1 MENKIVEILKYIFTF
16 KWMSKK
22 FWIRLFLSQISTIII
37 LKILGYEYISDTLV
51 LGVMGFITAL
61 LGLYTYNKKNES

>member
-1 MENKIVEILKYIFTF
+1 MGNKNIEILKYIFTF

-37 LKILGYEYISDTLV
+37 LKILGYEHISDTLV

-61 LGLYTYNKKNES
+61 LGLYTYNKKNGI

>member
-1 MENKIVEILKYIFTF
+1 MKNKNTQILKYIFTF

-37 LKILGYEYISDTLV
+37 LKIFGYEYISDTLV

-61 LGLYTYNKKNES
+61 LGLYTYNKKNI

>member
-1 MENKIVEILKYIFTF
+1 MRILKYIFTF
-16 KWMSKK
+16 EWMSKK

-61 LGLYTYNKKNES
+61 LGLYTYNKKKGI

>member
-1 MENKIVEILKYIFTF
+1 MENKNIQILKYIFTF

-22 FWIRLFLSQISTIII
+22 FWIRLFLTQISTIII

-61 LGLYTYNKKNES
+61 LGLYTYNKKNNV

>member
-1 MENKIVEILKYIFTF
+1 MGNENMKILKYIFTF
-16 KWMSKK
+16 QWMSKK
-22 FWIRLFLSQISTIII
+22 FWIRLFLSQISAIII
-37 LKILGYEYISDTLV
+37 LKILGYEHISDTLV